1 MVKDT
6 AYYDILG
13 ISPDATPTD
22 IKKAYRK
29 KAMLTHPDKHPDDPD
44 AAQKF
49 QEVGE
54 AYQVL
59 QDPQLRE
66 KYDQFGKDEAVP
78 DAGFEDAGEFF
89 TNIFGGE
96 AFFDWIGELTML
108 KELTQTAD
116 VLGGDEEATKA
127 ATEEGLA
134 TQGVSGSTEAA
145 TSNEKTQ
152 TASESTEKPSTSDSK
167 AESQE
172 LSHHKTDSSAPGT
185 AGSTNT
191 GVGSATTSTGG
202 KKPPSSKISKEQREE
217 LIRLEK
223 ERREQRHKRVEELAE
238 KLDKRLTKLVS
249 AALNNDDMQKYKSD
263 LHKEIED
270 LKIESFGI
278 QLLHTIGKVY
288 NQKASAFLKSQK
300 TFGLS
305 KIFTSVKQ
313 KGSTAKSA
321 WNILST
327 ALDAQVS
334 MEEMIKAQEKGEE
347 WDEYKKAEYER
358 TMTGKFLATAWVSS
372 KFEIQGVLRDVCDKI
387 LNDKTVSSKERAA
400 KANALLIIGNEFITA
415 ERSEDEAEEAR
426 VFEELMAEATAKKH
440 HKKK

>member
-13 ISPDATPTD
+13 IAPDASATD

-44 AAQKF
+44 AAKKF

-59 QDPQLRE
+59 QDPQLRD
-66 KYDQFGKDEAVP
+66 KYDKFGKDEAIP
-78 DAGFEDAGEFF
+78 DAGFEDASEFF

-96 AFFDWIGELTML
+96 AFHDWIGELSML
-108 KELTQTAD
+108 KDLTQTAD

-127 ATEEGLA
+127 AATTDGGVAAEGASAVNDDKPNDSTDLLH
-134 TQGVSGSTEAA
+134 QSEGSTAA
-145 TSNEKTQ
+145 S
-152 TASESTEKPSTSDSK
+152 
-167 AESQE
+167 
-172 LSHHKTDSSAPGT
+172 
-185 AGSTNT
+185 
-191 GVGSATTSTGG
+191 TTSQG
-202 KKPPSSKISKEQREE
+202 KKPSNKVTKEQREE
-217 LIRLEK
+217 LLRLQK
-223 ERREQRHKRVEELAE
+223 ERKEQRVKRIEELTQ
-238 KLDKRLTKLVS
+238 KLDAKIQKLIS
-249 AALNNDDMQKYKSD
+249 ASTDTDATAKFKSE
-263 LHKEIED
+263 LHREIED

-300 TFGLS
+300 TFGIS

-313 KGSTAKSA
+313 KGSTAKGA

-327 ALDAQVS
+327 AIDAQVA
-334 MEEMIKAQEKGEE
+334 MEEMIKAQESGEE
-347 WDEYKKAEYER
+347 WDDYKKAEYER

-387 LNDKTVSSKERAA
+387 LNDKSVSSKERTA
-400 KANALLIIGNEFITA
+400 KAHALLVIGNEFITA
-415 ERSEDEAEEAR
+415 ERSADEAEEAR
-426 VFEELMAEATAKKH
+426 VFEELMAEATAKKQ
-440 HKKK
+440 HKRK

>member
-1 MVKDT
+1 MVKDNS
-6 AYYDILG
+6 YYDILG
-13 ISPDATPTD
+13 ISPDASQTD

-29 KAMLTHPDKHPDDPD
+29 KAMQTHPDKHPDDPG
-44 AAQKF
+44 AAKKF

-59 QDPQLRE
+59 QDPQLRD
-66 KYDQFGKDEAVP
+66 KYDKFGKDEAVP

-96 AFFDWIGELTML
+96 AFHDWIGELSML

-116 VLGGDEEATKA
+116 VLGGDEEAAKA
-127 ATEEGLA
+127 ATAEA
-134 TQGVSGSTEAA
+134 SGESTTTGGETTTA
-145 TSNEKTQ
+145 TS
-152 TASESTEKPSTSDSK
+152 EKPTESSSDLLHQPNGSQTTQQGKRPST
-167 AESQE
+167 
-172 LSHHKTDSSAPGT
+172 
-185 AGSTNT
+185 
-191 GVGSATTSTGG
+191 
-202 KKPPSSKISKEQREE
+202 KISKEQREE
-217 LIRLEK
+217 LLRLERERK
-223 ERREQRHKRVEELAE
+223 EQKAKRVEELTV
-238 KLDKRLTKLVS
+238 KLDSKLKKLISASTDSDELTKFKG
-249 AALNNDDMQKYKSD
+249 Q

-300 TFGLS
+300 TFGIS

-327 ALDAQVS
+327 ALDAQVA

-347 WDEYKKAEYER
+347 WDEYRKAEYER

-372 KFEIQGVLRDVCDKI
+372 KFEIQGVLREVCDKI
-387 LNDKTVSSKERAA
+387 LNDKSISSKERAA
-400 KANALLIIGNEFITA
+400 KANALLVIGNEFITA

-426 VFEELMAEATAKKH
+426 VFEELMAEATAKKQ
-440 HKKK
+440 HKRR

>member
-13 ISPDATPTD
+13 ISPDASSTD

-29 KAMLTHPDKHPDDPD
+29 KAMLTHPDKHPDDPK
-44 AAQKF
+44 AAEKF

-59 QDPQLRE
+59 QDTQLRE
-66 KYDQFGKDEAVP
+66 KYDKFGKDEAVP
-78 DAGFEDAGEFF
+78 EAGFEDASEFF

-96 AFFDWIGELTML
+96 AFHDWIGELSML
-108 KELTQTAD
+108 KDLTQTAD
-116 VLGGDEEATKA
+116 VLGKEE
-127 ATEEGLA
+127 EEKEKEE
-134 TQGVSGSTEAA
+134 TDKEKESGSAVA
-145 TSNEKTQ
+145 TG
-152 TASESTEKPSTSDSK
+152 STTDGANAPSASTSDKKS
-167 AESQE
+167 ESQDLLHQPE
-172 LSHHKTDSSAPGT
+172 GSSTPQPQ
-185 AGSTNT
+185 
-191 GVGSATTSTGG
+191 VGR
-202 KKPPSSKISKEQREE
+202 KPSNKVSKEQREE
-217 LIRLEK
+217 LLRLEK
-223 ERREQRHKRVEELAE
+223 ERREQKIKRVEELSI
-238 KLDKRLTKLVS
+238 K
-249 AALNNDDMQKYKSD
+249 LNNKLENFISASRDSND
-263 LHKEIED
+263 LENYNLKLEKEIED

-288 NQKASAFLKSQK
+288 NQKASAFIKSQK
-300 TFGLS
+300 TFGFS

-327 ALDAQVS
+327 ALDAQTS
-334 MEEMIKAQEKGEE
+334 MEEMIKAQENGEE

-387 LNDKTVSSKERAA
+387 LNDKSVDSKTRLA
-400 KANALLIIGNEFITA
+400 KANALLIIGNKFITA

-426 VFEELMAEATAKKH
+426 VFEELMADATAKKQKQ
-440 HKKK
+440 KKSKK

>member
-13 ISPDATPTD
+13 IAPDASATD

-44 AAQKF
+44 AAKKF

-59 QDPQLRE
+59 QDPQLRD
-66 KYDQFGKDEAVP
+66 KYDKFGKDEAIP
-78 DAGFEDAGEFF
+78 DAGFEDASEFF

-96 AFFDWIGELTML
+96 AFHDWIGELSML
-108 KELTQTAD
+108 KDLTQTAD

-127 ATEEGLA
+127 AATTDGGVAAEGASAVNDDKPNDSTDLLH
-134 TQGVSGSTEAA
+134 QPEGSAA
-145 TSNEKTQ
+145 
-152 TASESTEKPSTSDSK
+152 
-167 AESQE
+167 
-172 LSHHKTDSSAPGT
+172 SAPQ
-185 AGSTNT
+185 
-191 GVGSATTSTGG
+191 G
-202 KKPPSSKISKEQREE
+202 KKPSNKVTKEQREE
-217 LIRLEK
+217 LLRLQK
-223 ERREQRHKRVEELAE
+223 ERKEQRVKRIEELTQ
-238 KLDKRLTKLVS
+238 KLDTKIQKLIS
-249 AALNNDDMQKYKSD
+249 ASTDTDATSKFKNELQR
-263 LHKEIED
+263 EIED

-300 TFGLS
+300 TFGIS

-313 KGSTAKSA
+313 KGSTAKGA

-327 ALDAQVS
+327 AIDAQVA
-334 MEEMIKAQEKGEE
+334 MEEMIKAQESGEE
-347 WDEYKKAEYER
+347 WDDYKKAEYER

-387 LNDKTVSSKERAA
+387 LNDKSVSSKERTA
-400 KANALLIIGNEFITA
+400 KAHALLVIGNEFITA
-415 ERSEDEAEEAR
+415 ERSADEAEEAR
-426 VFEELMAEATAKKH
+426 VFEELMAEATAKKQ
-440 HKKK
+440 HKRK

>member
-6 AYYDILG
+6 TYYDVLG
-13 ISPDATPTD
+13 ISPDASQTD

-29 KAMLTHPDKHPDDPD
+29 KAMLTHPDKHPDDPE
-44 AAQKF
+44 AAKKF

-59 QDPQLRE
+59 QDPQLRD
-66 KYDQFGKDEAVP
+66 KYDKFGKDEAVP
-78 DAGFEDAGEFF
+78 DSGFEDAGEFF

-96 AFFDWIGELTML
+96 AFYDWIGELSML

-116 VLGGDEEATKA
+116 VLGGDEEAALA
-127 ATEEGLA
+127 ASEAGFTSEGA
-134 TQGVSGSTEAA
+134 TGAA
-145 TSNEKTQ
+145 TSGATGAPSTSSGAHQGPE
-152 TASESTEKPSTSDSK
+152 TATGVDSSQDLLHQPNGSSTTTSSSTVQGKKPST
-167 AESQE
+167 
-172 LSHHKTDSSAPGT
+172 
-185 AGSTNT
+185 
-191 GVGSATTSTGG
+191 
-202 KKPPSSKISKEQREE
+202 KITKEQREE
-217 LIRLEK
+217 LLRLEK
-223 ERREQRHKRVEELAE
+223 ERKELKAKRVEELVS
-238 KLDKRLTKLVS
+238 KLDSKLQRLIS
-249 AALNNDDMQKYKSD
+249 ASTNTDELHKFKNE

-300 TFGLS
+300 TFGIS

-327 ALDAQVS
+327 ALDAQVA

-372 KFEIQGVLRDVCDKI
+372 KFEIQGVLREVCDKI
-387 LNDKTVSSKERAA
+387 LNDKSISSKERAA
-400 KANALLIIGNEFITA
+400 KANALLVIGNEFITA
-415 ERSEDEAEEAR
+415 ERSKDEDEEAR

-440 HKKK
+440 KRK